1 MGRRVAARLTV
12 RLTAL
17 LAALA
22 AVLAP
27 AAPASAADP
36 APVFA
41 VLVLTPADRGDPAV
55 VRAEQALAIMGRT
68 YGLRVDVV
76 HDDARFT
83 AAGLAAYQ
91 TVMWFGVRDDV
102 LGPAAQDAFAAY
114 VSNGGGFL
122 AVSGATVN
130 AEPEWPWFEE
140 AVGVRVGALSPREEK
155 HDVTV
160 NTVDMTPEPSASGS
174 ASSGSTSGMNQ
185 NAART
190 FDLTD
195 RWFEPDTDP
204 ATLPGYTTV
213 ATYLSNANQT
223 TACLWRHVVGTG
235 RVSVTPTGSGYDPWG
250 EGDYTKLVRDELW
263 WTSGSAAKV
272 LVRTE
277 NAAPSW
283 PYVLSF
289 ALWITAIVVGGV
301 IAVSR
306 ANRAPAPAPSR

>member
-1 MGRRVAARLTV
+1 MGRRVAAL
-12 RLTAL
+12 LTAL
-17 LAALA
+17 LA
-22 AVLAP
+22 VLGL

-36 APVFA
+36 VAPVFS

-55 VRAEQALAIMGRT
+55 VRAEQAMAIMGRT

-91 TVMWFGVRDDV
+91 TVMWIGVHGDV

-122 AVSGATVN
+122 PVGGETVN
-130 AEPEWPWFEE
+130 AEPDWPWFEE
-140 AVGVRVGALSPREEK
+140 AVGVRVSALSPRDEK

-160 NTVDMTPEPSASGS
+160 NTVDAAPEPSASGS
-174 ASSGSTSGMNQ
+174 ASSDSTSGMNHGT
-185 NAART
+185 ART
-190 FDLTD
+190 FNVND
-195 RWFEPDTDP
+195 RWFLPDTDP
-204 ATLPGYTTV
+204 ETLPGYTTV
-213 ATYLSNANQT
+213 ATYLSNANET
-223 TACLWRHVVGTG
+223 TACLWRHEVGTG
-235 RVSVTPTGSGYDPWG
+235 RVSVTSTGTGYDPWG
-250 EGDYTKLVRDELW
+250 EGDYTKLLRDELW
-263 WTSGSAAKV
+263 WTSGSTARV
-272 LVRTE
+272 LVETE

-289 ALWITAIVVGGV
+289 ALWILAIVVGGV

-306 ANRAPAPAPSR
+306 ANRAPAPSPSR